1 MKNII
6 IIAVIAGIFMAAM
19 GGGFY
24 MLWSKI
30 SALEEKAQAETE
42 DGENAEG
49 EADTGP
55 RPIYKLTTMIVNL
68 ADEGGRRYL
77 RATIDL
83 EIRKIEDETRIE
95 ERVAQIKDAVLQIMS
110 TRTFESI
117 NSIEG
122 KTALKEEILARLN
135 EFFKEELV
143 TNIYFTEFVV
153 Q

>member
-30 SALEEKAQAETE
+30 SAMEEKAQAENEEGE
-42 DGENAEG
+42 DADG
-49 EADTGP
+49 EADAGP

-68 ADEGGRRYL
+68 SDEGGRRYL

-110 TRTFESI
+110 TRTFAGI
-117 NSIEG
+117 NSVEG
-122 KTALKEEILARLN
+122 KVALKNEILAKLNEILKEEV
-135 EFFKEELV
+135 V
-143 TNIYFTEFVV
+143 TNIYFSEFVV